1 MKNEILHIAS
11 ISDYNRLLGI
21 ETLHPLVSV
30 IDFSKAQR
38 IRHSRHSFGF
48 YALFLK
54 DVKCGDLIYGR
65 RYYDYQEGTVVCL
78 APGQIIGVED
88 NGETFQPKGR
98 ALCFHPD
105 LIRGTA
111 LGKSIKEYTYF
122 SYEVSEALHLSQK
135 ERTVYLDCLEKINHE
150 LENSVD
156 RLSRRLITA
165 NIGLLLDYCLRFYER
180 QFITREVVNHDIYT
194 RFESLLDDYFD
205 SDKARTQGLPTVKM
219 CASEL
224 CLSPNYFGDLI
235 KKETGKTPQEH
246 IRLKLTDQAKDL
258 ILGSDLSISQIAYEL
273 GFQYPQHLTRLF
285 KKTTG
290 LTPNEY
296 KRLNSVV

>member
-1 MKNEILHIAS
+1 M
-11 ISDYNRLLGI
+11 
-21 ETLHPLVSV
+21 
-30 IDFSKAQR
+30 
-38 IRHSRHSFGF
+38 
-48 YALFLK
+48 
-54 DVKCGDLIYGR
+54 
-65 RYYDYQEGTVVCL
+65 
-78 APGQIIGVED
+78 
-88 NGETFQPKGR
+88 
-98 ALCFHPD
+98 
-105 LIRGTA
+105 
-111 LGKSIKEYTYF
+111 
-122 SYEVSEALHLSQK
+122 
-135 ERTVYLDCLEKINHE
+135 
-150 LENSVD
+150 D

-194 RFESLLDDYFD
+194 RFEALLDDYFD